1 MKLYIFK
8 LEPQL
13 RRNIRDCRETLEE
26 LQKIKGNRVRQVGQ
40 RQKGCRRGALLAAG
54 IMVLLLGM
62 TYTALGSSNVFWFT
76 CAVTAAIVLLALLAS
91 WIACIGVV
99 KHQFN
104 CAVRKGYPEYQ
115 EMLCLHSFREK

>member
-13 RRNIRDCRETLEE
+13 RRNIRDCRYTLEE
-26 LQKIKGNRVRQVGQ
+26 LQKIKGNLVRQFGQ
-40 RQKGCRRGALLAAG
+40 RQKGFRRGALLAAG

-62 TYTALGSSNVFWFT
+62 TYTALGPSNVFWFS
-76 CAVTAAIVLLALLAS
+76 CAATAAMVFLVLLIS
-91 WIACIGVV
+91 WFACIGIV

-104 CAVRKGYPEYQ
+104 HAVRTAYPEYAD
-115 EMLCLHSFREK
+115 ELSL